1 MFRILLTIVIAY
13 LAYSCMVFFVQ
24 RSLIFPRSVIPPY
37 SDAIRPEGAE
47 VLSIQTG
54 DDMAE
59 AWFIPADSSFS
70 GP

>member
-1 MFRILLTIVIAY
+1 
-13 LAYSCMVFFVQ
+13 MVFFVQ